1 MQEIYSL
8 LLYILPPILFI
19 LLIRRLFY
27 RLRDKKEPGD
37 ANDGSMKKI
46 SVNSFFLRLF
56 GASRED
62 YYYDY
67 FYFYQ
72 VREGKNHKI
81 PLSDIIS
88 VKPKAIKINNRS
100 VWAVRYLVHGLEKE
114 IAFVH
119 NFSFFNRNFAG
130 FLSAVKS
137 ANPDAD
143 VKDLTLLT
151 L

>member
-1 MQEIYSL
+1 MQEVYSL
-8 LLYILPPILFI
+8 LLHILSPILLI
-19 LLIRRLFY
+19 LLIRRIFY
-27 RLRDKKEPGD
+27 RLRDKKESAD
-37 ANDGSMKKI
+37 ANDGAMKKI

-62 YYYDY
+62 YY
-67 FYFYQ
+67 FYQ

-81 PLSDIIS
+81 PFSDIIS

-119 NFSFFNRNFAG
+119 NLSFFNRNFSG

-143 VKDLTLLT
+143 IKDLTLLT